1 MFPMD
6 LAAFFS
12 GVFFF
17 MPTMI
22 KLAVTLVCLMIS
34 IKASIDSLSKFV
46 QEDKY
51 YMVLGPVIFY
61 MFVLAVFV
69 LSN

>member
-6 LAAFFS
+6 IAALFC
-12 GVFFF
+12 GIFFF

-22 KLAVTLVCLMIS
+22 KIAVTLVCLMIS

-46 QEDKY
+46 
-51 YMVLGPVIFY
+51 
-61 MFVLAVFV
+61 
-69 LSN
+69 